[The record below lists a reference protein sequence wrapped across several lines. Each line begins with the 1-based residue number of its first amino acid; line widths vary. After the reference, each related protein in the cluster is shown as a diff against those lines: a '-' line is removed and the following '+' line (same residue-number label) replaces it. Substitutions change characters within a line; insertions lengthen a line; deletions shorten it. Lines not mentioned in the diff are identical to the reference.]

1 MALDPDS
8 IYDENTTDPIYGDE
22 FFTQYGAFLNAFADT
37 AVLRLTGVTGS
48 NVITGT
54 PEPIGFPDAGIPLGV
69 KITWVQPSTNLA
81 GGVTLN
87 GADVVGFDG
96 SALSAGD
103 LAAGA
108 IYIAEKTASAWRL
121 LYGGGSQGLTINGPV
136 IHDTTTTWVK
146 NIPDNALV
154 RVQLW
159 GAGDHGDDVNGT
171 QDGGDGGNYA
181 ERTFY
186 GFELPASVL
195 LTVPTS
201 TPFGGTP
208 GDCTFGSLL
217 TAEGAGIGGP
227 ISGTLWAG
235 GNGTGEVAYGG
246 AFVEWFAEEGRRV
259 YGDTIASNNPT
270 QRIVTLKQP
279 VGVVAAI
286 TPWNFP
292 IAMITRKVAPAL
304 AAGCTIVLK
313 PATETP
319 LCALA
324 LADLAERAGIPAGV
338 FSVVAGNNARAIGG
352 EMTSNPIVRKLT
364 FTGST
369 EIGKVLMEQCAAT
382 VKKTS
387 MELGGNA
394 PFIVFDDADLDAAVV
409 GAMASKY
416 RNAGQTCVCANRI
429 LVQEGVFDAFAEKLV
444 AAVNA
449 LKMGNGAEEG
459 ITVGPLINDGAYEK
473 VTEILTDA
481 TDKGAKVIAG
491 GRGNEGHGGN
501 FFDPTVVVDVDD
513 SMQVYTEEIFGPIA
527 PLFKFKTEEEA
538 IRIGNDTP
546 FGLSAYFYSR
556 DIGRI
561 WRVAEGLDY
570 GIVGINEGIIS
581 TEVAPFGGVKESGIG
596 REGSKYGIDDYLE
609 IKYLNMG
616 GIND

>member
-1 MALDPDS
+1 MVALTNQSLLCSKLYINGEWVDAD
-8 IYDENTTDPIYGDE
+8 N
-22 FFTQYGAFLNAFADT
+22 GATMPVLNPATKEKIIEIPNAGAAETRRAIEAADVAFQSWRNVPAKERS
-37 AVLRLTGVTGS
+37 AVLKKWFQLIMA
-48 NVITGT
+48 NQ
-54 PEPIGFPDAGIPLGV
+54 A
-69 KITWVQPSTNLA
+69 
-81 GGVTLN
+81 
-87 GADVVGFDG
+87 
-96 SALSAGD
+96 D
-103 LAAGA
+103 LA
-108 IYIAEKTASAWRL
+108 
-121 LYGGGSQGLTINGPV
+121 
-136 IHDTTTTWVK
+136 
-146 NIPDNALV
+146 
-154 RVQLW
+154 QLM
-159 GAGDHGDDVNGT
+159 
-171 QDGGDGGNYA
+171 
-181 ERTFY
+181 
-186 GFELPASVL
+186 
-195 LTVPTS
+195 
-201 TPFGGTP
+201 
-208 GDCTFGSLL
+208 
-217 TAEGAGIGGP
+217 TAEQGKPLAE
-227 ISGTLWAG
+227 SA
-235 GNGTGEVAYGG
+235 GEVAYG
-246 AFVEWFAEEGRRV
+246 ASFVEWFAEEGRRI

-304 AAGCTIVLK
+304 AAGCSIVLK

-324 LADLAERAGIPAGV
+324 LAKLAEDAGVPAGV
-338 FSVVAGNNARAIGG
+338 FSVVAGNKARDIGG
-352 EMTSNPIVRKLT
+352 EMTSSTIVRKLT

-369 EIGKVLMEQCAAT
+369 EIGKVLMEQCAGT

-429 LVQEGVFDAFAEKLV
+429 LVQEGVYEAFAEKLV
-444 AAVNA
+444 AAVKQ
-449 LKMGNGAEEG
+449 LKVGNGADEG
-459 ITVGPLINDGAYEK
+459 VTIGPLINDAAFDK
-473 VTEILTDA
+473 VSEILNQA
-481 TDKGAKVIAG
+481 TDNGAKVLIG
-491 GRGNEGHGGN
+491 GKGTEEEGKN
-501 FFDPTVVVDVDD
+501 FFEPTVLTDCDDTMDV
-513 SMQVYTEEIFGPIA
+513 YNEEIFGPIA

-581 TEVAPFGGVKESGIG
+581 TEVAPFGGVKESGTG

-616 GIND
+616 GIDK

>member
-1 MALDPDS
+1 MLKLTDPTLLRSQLYIDGSWVDADSGATMPILDPATR
-8 IYDENTTDPIYGDE
+8 DEIVAIPNA
-22 FFTQYGAFLNAFADT
+22 GAEETGRAIEAANRAFASWRR
-37 AVLRLTGVTGS
+37 VV
-48 NVITGT
+48 
-54 PEPIGFPDAGIPLGV
+54 V
-69 KITWVQPSTNLA
+69 K
-81 GGVTLN
+81 
-87 GADVVGFDG
+87 DR
-96 SALSAGD
+96 SAILKRWYQLIMEHQED
-103 LAAGA
+103 LA
-108 IYIAEKTASAWRL
+108 KL
-121 LYGGGSQGLTINGPV
+121 M
-136 IHDTTTTWVK
+136 
-146 NIPDNALV
+146 
-154 RVQLW
+154 
-159 GAGDHGDDVNGT
+159 
-171 QDGGDGGNYA
+171 
-181 ERTFY
+181 
-186 GFELPASVL
+186 
-195 LTVPTS
+195 
-201 TPFGGTP
+201 
-208 GDCTFGSLL
+208 
-217 TAEGAGIGGP
+217 TAEQGKPLAE
-227 ISGTLWAG
+227 SR
-235 GNGTGEVAYGG
+235 GEVAYGA
-246 AFVEWFAEEGRRV
+246 AFVEWFAEEGRRA
-259 YGDTIASNNPT
+259 YGDTIASNNPN
-270 QRIVTLKQP
+270 QRIVTIKQP

-304 AAGCTIVLK
+304 ATGCTIVLK

-324 LADLAERAGIPAGV
+324 LAELAERAGVPPGV

-369 EIGKVLMEQCAAT
+369 EIGKVLMQQCAAT

-429 LVQEGVFDAFAEKLV
+429 LVQDSVFDAFAAKLV
-444 AAVNA
+444 AAVKTLA
-449 LKMGNGAEEG
+449 IGNGADDG
-459 ITVGPLINDGAYEK
+459 ISIGPLINDGAFDK
-473 VTEILTDA
+473 VSSILKQA
-481 TDKGAKVIAG
+481 TDNGATVLTG
-491 GRGNEGHGGN
+491 GVRREDLGRN
-501 FFDPTVVVDVDD
+501 FLEPTVLVNVDN
-513 SMQVYTEEIFGPIA
+513 SMEVYSEEIFGPIA
-527 PLFKFKTEEEA
+527 PLFRFTTEEEA

-546 FGLSAYFYSR
+546 FGLSAYFYAR

-596 REGSKYGIDDYLE
+596 REGSKYGLDDYLE